1 MCAMCTITIA
11 TNKIKSVRAE
21 NAIAKNVSEKKTTNK
36 KNWLYDFISL
46 SQEQSEVADCLC
58 QFLMFAVFLHFSS
71 FFTWFVVEA
80 PFTTVL

>member
-1 MCAMCTITIA
+1 MCTITIA

-58 QFLMFAVFLHFSS
+58 QFLMFAVFLNFSS